1 MVAPDLE
8 IAINFASQAVAADQA
23 GDRATALARY
33 MDAAGALLA
42 IIKVERDAAKAAK
55 LAARMETYVSR
66 GEALKRELAA
76 ARRAAA
82 ARPPPPPAASPRTE
96 AATRARDARSRVS
109 TGRSYF
115 TADDKFRSDVAAG
128 RAFCAAAE
136 KRGGHYVDEKFQGP
150 AALSRDGYALPA
162 HSARD
167 VAGWVRGG
175 ALAGPDGRP
184 VGLFG
189 ADGPRPRDVGQG
201 ALGDCWLLSSLSV
214 LANFPELV
222 RRLVWAADDSGRSAA
237 GVFAA
242 RLCLAGEFRVV
253 TVDDAL
259 PARRDGRPAF
269 AGADAGALWPAIV
282 EKAAAKLHGSYGAL
296 DSGNAA
302 EALGLLTGLPT
313 RTWPKIHEMLKK
325 PGGLDEL
332 HGALVHA
339 HRSGFIIS
347 ASCGFTG
354 LGADEAQ
361 EEKIYDRVGL
371 LNAHE
376 YAVLRVVDVTVGAGK
391 ARLVQLRNPWAK
403 REWRGPWSRGGPE
416 WAALP
421 EAARAMLDDG
431 RCLASDDGVFWMALA
446 DVAKY
451 FHEVTVCRLRRNF
464 AQVRWPVSSPDALDA
479 PTPAFRVAAPA
490 GEPTTL
496 DACLIQRTERGT
508 APRGHHVVGDA
519 LFLVFAEPP
528 GAVDATAGTHAF
540 TRKAISA
547 GSASLVHAGVEERPG
562 LAPVVA
568 TGDLQLAPGRA
579 YLLVP
584 LCLNWR
590 VLGIGSKHAL
600 AAVLY
605 SSRPLQ
611 HVAAAGLAPDA
622 LAAAVRAAV
631 IAKGATQGGA
641 PARAAPGA
649 DEDERVY
656 ELDGIYVVENRRR
669 SSYLTVTVGLG
680 AARNLVS
687 SRHGGVLDPSKPD
700 DAYAVEDTL
709 PPRSWQIVL
718 ARSPYRGSWAI
729 QNTKLAWIYNKVRGE
744 AHRPPVKPGGFHA
757 CYPLDD

>member
-55 LAARMETYVSR
+55 LAARMETYV
-66 GEALKRELAA
+66 
-76 ARRAAA
+76 
-82 ARPPPPPAASPRTE
+82 PPLTE
-96 AATRARDARSRVS
+96 AATKARARGRVS

-136 KRGGHYVDEKFQGP
+136 KRGGQYVDDKFQGP

-162 HSARD
+162 HSAKD

-175 ALAGPDGRP
+175 ALTGPDGRP

-242 RLCLAGEFRVV
+242 RLCLAGEFRSSPS
-253 TVDDAL
+253 TTRC
-259 PARRDGRPAF
+259 PPRGGRRGV
-269 AGADAGALWPAIV
+269 DAGALWPAIV

-313 RTWPKIHEMLKK
+313 RTWPKIHDMLKK
-325 PGGLDEL
+325 TGGLDEL

-464 AQVRWPVSSPDALDA
+464 AQ
-479 PTPAFRVAAPA
+479 
-490 GEPTTL
+490 
-496 DACLIQRTERGT
+496 
-508 APRGHHVVGDA
+508 
-519 LFLVFAEPP
+519 
-528 GAVDATAGTHAF
+528 
-540 TRKAISA
+540 
-547 GSASLVHAGVEERPG
+547 ERPG

-568 TGDLQLAPGRA
+568 TGDLKLAPGRA

-631 IAKGATQGGA
+631 IAKGTTQGGA
-641 PARAAPGA
+641 PAKAAPGA

-656 ELDGIYVVENRRR
+656 ELDGISVENRRR
-669 SSYLTVTVGLG
+669 AG
-680 AARNLVS
+680 A
-687 SRHGGVLDPSKPD
+687 SR
-700 DAYAVEDTL
+700 
-709 PPRSWQIVL
+709 
-718 ARSPYRGSWAI
+718 
-729 QNTKLAWIYNKVRGE
+729 
-744 AHRPPVKPGGFHA
+744 
-757 CYPLDD
+757 

>member
-42 IIKVERDAAKAAK
+42 IVKVERDAAKAAK

-96 AATRARDARSRVS
+96 AATRARGRGRCVS

-136 KRGGHYVDEKFQGP
+136 KRGGQYVDDQFKGP

-162 HSARD
+162 HSAKD

-253 TVDDAL
+253 TVDDAS
-259 PARRDGRPAF
+259 
-269 AGADAGALWPAIV
+269 PAIV
-282 EKAAAKLHGSYGAL
+282 EGRGGSTAPTAR

-302 EALGLLTGLPT
+302 EALGLLTGP
-313 RTWPKIHEMLKK
+313 RSSRRRAASK
-325 PGGLDEL
+325 L
-332 HGALVHA
+332 HLVHA
-339 HRSGFIIS
+339 RSGH
-347 ASCGFTG
+347 
-354 LGADEAQ
+354 GADEAQ
-361 EEKIYDRVGL
+361 EEKIYDR
-371 LNAHE
+371 
-376 YAVLRVVDVTVGAGK
+376 
-391 ARLVQLRNPWAK
+391 
-403 REWRGPWSRGGPE
+403 
-416 WAALP
+416 
-421 EAARAMLDDG
+421 
-431 RCLASDDGVFWMALA
+431 
-446 DVAKY
+446 
-451 FHEVTVCRLRRNF
+451 
-464 AQVRWPVSSPDALDA
+464 
-479 PTPAFRVAAPA
+479 
-490 GEPTTL
+490 
-496 DACLIQRTERGT
+496 
-508 APRGHHVVGDA
+508 
-519 LFLVFAEPP
+519 
-528 GAVDATAGTHAF
+528 
-540 TRKAISA
+540 
-547 GSASLVHAGVEERPG
+547 
-562 LAPVVA
+562 
-568 TGDLQLAPGRA
+568 
-579 YLLVP
+579 
-584 LCLNWR
+584 
-590 VLGIGSKHAL
+590 
-600 AAVLY
+600 
-605 SSRPLQ
+605 
-611 HVAAAGLAPDA
+611 
-622 LAAAVRAAV
+622 
-631 IAKGATQGGA
+631 GATQGGA
-641 PARAAPGA
+641 PAKAAPGA

-709 PPRSWQIVL
+709 PPRSWQIVSA
-718 ARSPYRGSWAI
+718 ARRTG
-729 QNTKLAWIYNKVRGE
+729 
-744 AHRPPVKPGGFHA
+744 RP
-757 CYPLDD
+757 

>member
-42 IIKVERDAAKAAK
+42 IVKVERDAAKAAK
-55 LAARMETYVSR
+55 LAARMETYV
-66 GEALKRELAA
+66 G
-76 ARRAAA
+76 
-82 ARPPPPPAASPRTE
+82 SPRTE
-96 AATRARDARSRVS
+96 AATRPGARSRVS

-136 KRGGHYVDEKFQGP
+136 KRGGQYVDDKFQGP

-162 HSARD
+162 HSAKD
-167 VAGWVRGG
+167 VAGW
-175 ALAGPDGRP
+175 
-184 VGLFG
+184 
-189 ADGPRPRDVGQG
+189 G

-253 TVDDAL
+253 TVGGG
-259 PARRDGRPAF
+259 ARRDGRPAF
-269 AGADAGALWPAIV
+269 AGVDAGALWPAIV

-325 PGGLDEL
+325 TGGLDEL

-508 APRGHHVVGDA
+508 TPRGHHVVGDA

-547 GSASLVHAGVEERPG
+547 GSAALVHAGVEERPG

-568 TGDLQLAPGRA
+568 TGDLKLAPGRA

-631 IAKGATQGGA
+631 IAKGATQGGETA
-641 PARAAPGA
+641 KAAPGA

-709 PPRSWQIVL
+709 PPRSWQIV
-718 ARSPYRGSWAI
+718 
-729 QNTKLAWIYNKVRGE
+729 RGE
-744 AHRPPVKPGGFHA
+744 AHRPPVQPGGFHA